1 MASTAGKVQFGLSNV
16 HFTPFVDETGSY
28 DATAKAMKG
37 AVTMSLEPE
46 GESSTFNA
54 DNVAYF
60 TTSKNSG
67 YTGTLEVAYTEK
79 EFLMEALGYEYDEE
93 TGLLLEFADN
103 LPKPVAITFEIDG
116 NVNEQGFVLYNV
128 TFNRPS
134 NEFNTTEDTVEP
146 TTISL
151 DFTAIG
157 HEVTYKG
164 KTRSVVK
171 GVIENTTANAEKYQ
185 DFFTKVVVPTA
196 AVPGA

>member
-1 MASTAGKVQFGLSNV
+1 MAAANKVQFGLSNV
-16 HFTPFVDETGSY
+16 HYTTFKADTGEYEAAS
-28 DATAKAMKG
+28 KAMKG

-54 DNVAYF
+54 DNVAYY

-67 YTGTLEVAYTEK
+67 YSGTLEIAYTEK
-79 EFLMEALGYEYDEE
+79 DFLVDALGYEVDET
-93 TGLLLEFADN
+93 TGLVLEFADA
-103 LPKPVAITFEIDG
+103 LPKPVALTFEIDG

-128 TFNRPS
+128 TFSRPS

-146 TTISL
+146 ATISL

-157 HEVTYKG
+157 HELQFKG

-171 GVIENTTANAEKYQ
+171 GVIENTTENAAKYK

-196 AVPGA
+196 AGSDA